1 MRTHFS
7 WSKGFLKAHKP
18 PTCWPTPTIRQPRH
32 HPSTKQGPNDTPSTA
47 VGNCPITTEPGSE
60 KSSFLQCYDLWLYL
74 HDMDGATHS
83 KWEGVT
89 NLLLQMQ
96 MIDDTIEMWP
106 WAVKDQ
112 HPHNLPIAIMT
123 VAWSF
128 FDLQMYLV

>member
-1 MRTHFS
+1 
-7 WSKGFLKAHKP
+7 LA
-18 PTCWPTPTIRQPRH
+18 TI
-32 HPSTKQGPNDTPSTA
+32 
-47 VGNCPITTEPGSE
+47 PITTEPDSE
-60 KSSFLQCYDLWLYL
+60 QSSFLQHYDLRLNL
-74 HDMDGATHS
+74 CGIDGTTHS
-83 KWEGVT
+83 EWEGIT

-96 MIDDTIEMWP
+96 TIDNMIEMWS